1 MKIAILLVLLGL
13 ARAKLQLASHKRDV
27 FNAYA
32 NDAVLQ
38 RVTRAQPAIYP
49 PEKDLAWVEDSYQ
62 RSYTPQPYS
71 FAYDVN
77 DGYNNYG
84 HEQQS
89 DGYVTSGSYRVLL
102 PDGRT
107 QIVNFRADKNGYV
120 ADVKYEVSIFKPAA
134 PSHRAL
140 PVAPLRN
147 TNAGQSKKASPAWTA
162 FTAYQPDA
170 KKTSY
175 KADLI
180 AALGYKTTAAT
191 PSIAAGKEAAIDPH
205 YKTPAAVAEYNK
217 RPEYQTAPIDSAPVH
232 RDSSV
237 PAYKPVAAP
246 PDEQVDTNP
255 TDAEYRSPAKPA
267 HSVAVGVTVPEYRP
281 PAAAGTKIPVA
292 PVYKTPAV
300 QVYRV
305 PEDRTNKIPATPS
318 VPVYR
323 PPSAAAEYKAAVTPT
338 YQVASA
344 PEYEYTTES
353 AAPVYTVPASTPT
366 TPAYKATQVDTT
378 TPYRPPTTPSVQ
390 AIAVY
395 GESSTPAP
403 RFRPAWTAFR
413 YAVPEA
419 STPLPY
425 EGQPTT
431 SEYPI
436 AATTPAYRPPPPAYE
451 VAAPAQE
458 ESVYEVTTVPAE
470 ISTTPAYQNDAAPWT
485 AFRATEAPYQSPA
498 LPAYVPSTT
507 VDSVRPFY
515 ETSTL
520 TYLNEAPTAP
530 AAPDVSVFYSE
541 PESLSSTYEQSA
553 PAAWKARPSVYVPA
567 EETTTYRPE
576 INDVTAPAQSDVT
589 AQTVTA
595 APVVYE
601 APTTP
606 SAYRTVPSA
615 IRSPWTGLRPAP
627 DVPLYYVAPT
637 TYRPLNPA
645 VYKVP
650 DARVYESNSAS
661 KTSSSGPTWNAWTA
675 FRSAPVRPVGRP
687 GSQVSTSP
695 DPSAYKL
702 PTPLVY
708 RNRKA

>member
-1 MKIAILLVLLGL
+1 M
-13 ARAKLQLASHKRDV
+13 
-27 FNAYA
+27 
-32 NDAVLQ
+32 
-38 RVTRAQPAIYP
+38 
-49 PEKDLAWVEDSYQ
+49 
-62 RSYTPQPYS
+62 RST
-71 FAYDVN
+71 N
-77 DGYNNYG
+77 RRLN
-84 HEQQS
+84 
-89 DGYVTSGSYRVLL
+89 R
-102 PDGRT
+102 RT
-107 QIVNFRADKNGYV
+107 Q
-120 ADVKYEVSIFKPAA
+120 
-134 PSHRAL
+134 
-140 PVAPLRN
+140 LR
-147 TNAGQSKKASPAWTA
+147 
-162 FTAYQPDA
+162 
-170 KKTSY
+170 
-175 KADLI
+175 L
-180 AALGYKTTAAT
+180 
-191 PSIAAGKEAAIDPH
+191 
-205 YKTPAAVAEYNK
+205 
-217 RPEYQTAPIDSAPVH
+217 
-232 RDSSV
+232 
-237 PAYKPVAAP
+237 
-246 PDEQVDTNP
+246 
-255 TDAEYRSPAKPA
+255 
-267 HSVAVGVTVPEYRP
+267 
-281 PAAAGTKIPVA
+281 
-292 PVYKTPAV
+292 TPAV

-344 PEYEYTTES
+344 PEYEYTTEP

-395 GESSTPAP
+395 
-403 RFRPAWTAFR
+403 
-413 YAVPEA
+413 VPEA

-507 VDSVRPFY
+507 VDSIRPFY

-520 TYLNEAPTAP
+520 TYLNEAPTP
-530 AAPDVSVFYSE
+530 P
-541 PESLSSTYEQSA
+541 PLPTRL
-553 PAAWKARPSVYVPA
+553 KARPSVYVPA

-576 INDVTAPAQSDVT
+576 INDATTTAQSDVT

-687 GSQVSTSP
+687 GSQVSTTP

-702 PTPLVY
+702 PTPLVD

>member
-1 MKIAILLVLLGL
+1 M
-13 ARAKLQLASHKRDV
+13 
-27 FNAYA
+27 
-32 NDAVLQ
+32 
-38 RVTRAQPAIYP
+38 
-49 PEKDLAWVEDSYQ
+49 
-62 RSYTPQPYS
+62 
-71 FAYDVN
+71 
-77 DGYNNYG
+77 
-84 HEQQS
+84 
-89 DGYVTSGSYRVLL
+89 TSGSYRVLL

-170 KKTSY
+170 KKASY

-281 PAAAGTKIPVA
+281 PAAAATKIPVA

-425 EGQPTT
+425 EVQPTT

-436 AATTPAYRPPPPAYE
+436 AATTPAYRY
-451 VAAPAQE
+451 
-458 ESVYEVTTVPAE
+458 
-470 ISTTPAYQNDAAPWT
+470 
-485 AFRATEAPYQSPA
+485 AFPMSC
-498 LPAYVPSTT
+498 
-507 VDSVRPFY
+507 
-515 ETSTL
+515 
-520 TYLNEAPTAP
+520 
-530 AAPDVSVFYSE
+530 APD
-541 PESLSSTYEQSA
+541 
-553 PAAWKARPSVYVPA
+553 
-567 EETTTYRPE
+567 
-576 INDVTAPAQSDVT
+576 
-589 AQTVTA
+589 
-595 APVVYE
+595 
-601 APTTP
+601 
-606 SAYRTVPSA
+606 
-615 IRSPWTGLRPAP
+615 
-627 DVPLYYVAPT
+627 
-637 TYRPLNPA
+637 LN
-645 VYKVP
+645 
-650 DARVYESNSAS
+650 RVYSCILS
-661 KTSSSGPTWNAWTA
+661 K
-675 FRSAPVRPVGRP
+675 
-687 GSQVSTSP
+687 
-695 DPSAYKL
+695 L
-702 PTPLVY
+702 
-708 RNRKA
+708 